1 MKFYCTGFI
10 VEMLLSVINFHHF
23 GWRRFTGPFH
33 TFELQLNIICVLGG
47 GNCQIGCSYGI
58 LACLNMIGSL
68 GTNGFGMVS
77 TQ

>member
-47 GNCQIGCSYGI
+47 GK
-58 LACLNMIGSL
+58 LVVVMACLNMIGSL

>member
-47 GNCQIGCSYGI
+47 GNCQIGCSYG
-58 LACLNMIGSL
+58 M
-68 GTNGFGMVS
+68 FEYDR
-77 TQ
+77 QFRH